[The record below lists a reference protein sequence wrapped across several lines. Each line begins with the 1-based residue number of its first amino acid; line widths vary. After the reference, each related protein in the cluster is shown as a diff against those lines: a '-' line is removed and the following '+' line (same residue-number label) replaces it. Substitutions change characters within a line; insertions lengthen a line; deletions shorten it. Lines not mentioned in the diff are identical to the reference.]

1 MSCSFSPMINNMLE
15 GSSTVHTHLHSG
27 ATGANSKLIDGKAGS
42 AVDRSAAAT
51 GVILQHVDGI

>member
-1 MSCSFSPMINNMLE
+1 MINNMLE